1 MSNIPIAKSILQ
13 LENHASFYHIDLS
26 KGGVG
31 SEFRGP
37 SGRGKVR
44 AAGLPRGL
52 FTEVQLGN

>member
-13 LENHASFYHIDLS
+13 LENHASCCQIELS

-37 SGRGKVR
+37 SGRGKVW
-44 AAGLPRGL
+44 ATGLPRGI
-52 FTEVQLGN
+52 FSEVQLGN